1 MVLKRLNDSI
11 YFGNAVYSVKNSVF
25 MTISLQL
32 NPDYAIDFER
42 NG

>member
-32 NPDYAIDFER
+32 PAFIMIEKYKI
-42 NG
+42 